1 MRFVLCSSSFHFIGQ
16 TVHIHPTHSRLYP
29 RTGNLYDITT
39 VDVENGMVGN
49 HDNKKKIHINV
60 KVLSIRKGRTGPK
73 QP

>member
-39 VDVENGMVGN
+39 VDVENGMIGN
-49 HDNKKKIHINV
+49 HDNKKKY
-60 KVLSIRKGRTGPK
+60 T
-73 QP
+73 